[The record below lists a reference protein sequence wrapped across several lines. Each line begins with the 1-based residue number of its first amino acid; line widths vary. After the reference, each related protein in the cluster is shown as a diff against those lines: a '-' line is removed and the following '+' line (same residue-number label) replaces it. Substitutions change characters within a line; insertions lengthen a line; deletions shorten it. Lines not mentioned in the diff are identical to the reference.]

1 MNFKMGGMGGRGG
14 GVWKGEFLMQV
25 LGLVAKGLCVGVIA
39 THNYSQPIP
48 LM

>member
-1 MNFKMGGMGGRGG
+1 MNFRRGG
-14 GVWKGEFLMQV
+14 EGVWRVWEGDFMMQV

-39 THNYSQPIP
+39 THTYSQPIP